1 MNEFQI
7 KLLSYLNITEEE
19 YLELIKDVNIN
30 DLENPYNFLNM
41 QKAVD
46 RINLAINNNEK
57 IMIYGDYDC
66 DGISATAIL
75 VKAFMY
81 LNKKVGYYIPSRYID
96 GYGLNLTRAKQ
107 IKDKPTAIIAK
118 TIKGKGISFMEN
130 KVEWHGKAPSDEEY
144 KLAIDELI
152 EKNKEIEKKAM
163 EYAN

>member
-81 LNKKVGYYIPSRYID
+81 LN
-96 GYGLNLTRAKQ
+96 
-107 IKDKPTAIIAK
+107 
-118 TIKGKGISFMEN
+118 
-130 KVEWHGKAPSDEEY
+130 
-144 KLAIDELI
+144 
-152 EKNKEIEKKAM
+152 
-163 EYAN
+163 

>member
-7 KLLSYLNITEEE
+7 KLLSYLNITVEE

-30 DLENPYNFLNM
+30 DLEDPYNFLNM

-81 LNKKVGYYIPSRYID
+81 
-96 GYGLNLTRAKQ
+96 
-107 IKDKPTAIIAK
+107 
-118 TIKGKGISFMEN
+118 
-130 KVEWHGKAPSDEEY
+130 
-144 KLAIDELI
+144 
-152 EKNKEIEKKAM
+152 
-163 EYAN
+163 